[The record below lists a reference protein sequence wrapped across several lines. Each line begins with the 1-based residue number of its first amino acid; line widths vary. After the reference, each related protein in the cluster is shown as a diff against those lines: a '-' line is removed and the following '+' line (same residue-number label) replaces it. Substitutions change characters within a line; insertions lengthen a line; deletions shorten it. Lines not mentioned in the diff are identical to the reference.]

1 MKRLLKFADTLLSTG
16 KEAVKNVYNTVAR
29 DCRSTMGKN
38 VRLIQLTCESSH
50 PSIEDMGKQPFVEVP
65 QGEEWRAE
73 IIRDLINIRDGL
85 CKDSDWTKEEAIEGL
100 LHVCTT

>member
-1 MKRLLKFADTLLSTG
+1 MSSTG

-29 DCRSTMGKN
+29 DCRSTMRKN
-38 VRLIQLTCESSH
+38 VRLIQLTCESNH
-50 PSIEDMGKQPFVEVP
+50 PSIVEEMGKQPFVEVP

-85 CKDSDWTKEEAIEGL
+85 CKDNEWTKEEAIEGL